1 MTLDKRKSQILES
14 IIRDYVETAEPV
26 GSRSIVKKHN
36 LKISAATVRNEM
48 ADLEEMGYLEQP
60 HTSAGRI
67 PSQVGFRYYVDCMMQ
82 KETLDDSE
90 LELLHRI
97 LNENIGE
104 WSDVVSKIG
113 SFLSQVTNYASF
125 VIVPSIKLSE
135 FKDIQIIPLSERT
148 AMLLVLTDIGVLLHR
163 KIEVPPTI
171 SGEELQLIGR
181 VFTRVLSGTKLEEM
195 RRNELKALR
204 EELRNR
210 RKVIDTVLEAVDI
223 MMQGCQDDSV
233 VISGSLNI
241 LNEPEFKD
249 LDKLKRI
256 LTILEEDVLL
266 KQILP
271 DMVGEEVNITIGNE
285 NKAEDIKEMS
295 LVVAGYNNFG
305 EMGKIGVIGPIRM
318 EYWKAAFLASISSS
332 RFSSS
337 AAYFSASFIIC
348 WISSSLS
355 PLEEVMVMVCS
366 LLVAR
371 SLAVTLTIPFT
382 SISNLTS
389 I

>member
-113 SFLSQVTNYASF
+113 SSSSQVTNYASF

-318 EYWKAAFLASISSS
+318 EYWKAAGTVE
-332 RFSSS
+332 
-337 AAYFSASFIIC
+337 
-348 WISSSLS
+348 SLRNILDQVLS
-355 PLEEVMVMVCS
+355 KKYY
-366 LLVAR
+366 
-371 SLAVTLTIPFT
+371 
-382 SISNLTS
+382 
-389 I
+389 